1 MAEPRRRWDSRSLGS
16 RFAHGIFYAAI
27 RLGGRWPA
35 YAMLCF
41 VVAFY
46 TCLPK
51 VRARSAPYRGLRFG
65 PSGWTATWLRC
76 YALHMN
82 FALTLVD
89 RAVLGI
95 RNDFDMQSKP
105 GHPDI
110 LRNLAARGRG
120 LIVLTAHVGC
130 WQLGLSALGDVDAPK
145 AVVMLRDEADVDR
158 QYFEH
163 RSGERPDFCVID
175 PRGPLGGML
184 EMLDLLRRGGV
195 VCMMGDRD
203 FGGARSQVAVPLL
216 GRQAWLPAS
225 AYHLA
230 SASGAPVAV
239 VLSRRTGPGR
249 GLIWVAETLDVPP
262 GLGRDTGAYAPYA
275 RRFASALSD
284 FAQCWP
290 SQFFNFFDLWTEPR

>member
-1 MAEPRRRWDSRSLGS
+1 METPRRRWDSRSLGS

-35 YAMLCF
+35 YALLCF
-41 VVAFY
+41 VVTFY
-46 TCLPK
+46 TCLPQ
-51 VRARSAPYRGLRFG
+51 VRARSVAYRELRFG
-65 PSGWTATWLRC
+65 PSKWIKTWLRC

-89 RAVLGI
+89 RAVFGI
-95 RNDFDMQSKP
+95 RKRFDMLAEL
-105 GHPDI
+105 GHPQI
-110 LRNLAARGRG
+110 LRDLAAQGRG

-130 WQLGLSALGDVDAPK
+130 WQLGMSSLGDVDVPK

-163 RSGERPDFCVID
+163 AGGRAPDFSIID

-184 EMLDLLRRGGV
+184 EMLGLLRRGGM

-203 FGGARSQVAVPLL
+203 FGGARSQLAAPLM
-216 GRQAWLPAS
+216 GRTAWLPAS

-239 VLSRRTGPGR
+239 VFSRRTGPGR
-249 GLIWVAETLDVPP
+249 GYIWVAETLEIPP
-262 GLGRDTGAYAPYA
+262 GLGRETSAYTPYA
-275 RRFASALSD
+275 RRFSDALSVY
-284 FAQCWP
+284 AQRWP
-290 SQFFNFFDLWTEPR
+290 LQFFNFYDLWTEPR